1 MADENAQNTQTKES
15 GEKTYTQAEFDALTA
30 KHQQELN
37 DLDTRLRGE
46 YKRKADKAKEEAE
59 KAARQAGM
67 TELEKANDQLADLQK
82 KYQESQDTIAL
93 TSQKDETRKLMGEM
107 GVEEKC
113 LDFVFVPKDME
124 ATKARTKA
132 FKEYIDKVKKETFES
147 NFQSKMP
154 GAGSGSKTGSNMDI
168 NSAIRAAAG
177 VN

>member
-1 MADENAQNTQTKES
+1 MADENAQNTQTQEG

-37 DLDTRLRGE
+37 DLDTRLKAE
-46 YKRKADKAKEEAE
+46 YKRKADKAKEDAE

-93 TSQKDETRKLMGEM
+93 TSQKDETRKLMDEM

-124 ATKARTKA
+124 ATKARTKS
-132 FKEYIDKVKKETFES
+132 FKEYIDKVKKETFEN
-147 NFQSKMP
+147 NFQSKIP
-154 GAGSGSKTGSNMDI
+154 GAGGSKTGSNMDI